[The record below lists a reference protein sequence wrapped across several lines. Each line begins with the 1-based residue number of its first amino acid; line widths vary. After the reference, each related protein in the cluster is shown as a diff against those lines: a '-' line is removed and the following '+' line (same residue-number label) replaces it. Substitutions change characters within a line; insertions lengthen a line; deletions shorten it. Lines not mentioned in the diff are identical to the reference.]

1 MCPVVSP
8 VGLSPDHPELSVPAA
23 PQEAPV
29 AEVTAKKKVNLG
41 IWELA
46 WPAILSNLLFSVIGI
61 VSIKVVGTLGAD
73 AVAAVTT
80 GHRIFFAL
88 QAILMAISA
97 GTTALVARAWGA
109 GDYREAARV
118 TSVSLWISHSVAI
131 VLMIPCLIFPYEIAG
146 IFGLSENPTRLAG
159 DFIFYISLF
168 NIAFSLNM
176 ILGAALRA
184 AGDTKT
190 PLWIGVITNIINVVL
205 VYLLVHGLYG
215 FPALGVVGAAVAN
228 GISFAFG
235 ALIFLLLYYG
245 GHMAVAVGGRGSITQ
260 SRVRQLVHIGY
271 PAGIEQFVFQ
281 IGFVVFLWLVA
292 FYGTA
297 PYAAYGVGVQILSI
311 SFVVGFGFSIAG
323 ATLVGQHL
331 GAGDNAGAAKSGWN
345 ALWLAIAS
353 MVGLSIVIAA
363 CAGEIA
369 RYLIDDDE
377 VVRLT
382 VVFIYIMALVQPLM
396 AIEFTL
402 GGCLRGAGDTR
413 FPLVTTMVG
422 LCGVRIGLAGMFA
435 VLDLSVEWIYAALI
449 GDYVIKAVM
458 LTYRFH
464 SGRWQ
469 QVFLE
474 SEQKFSRFDS

>member
-1 MCPVVSP
+1 MSQ
-8 VGLSPDHPELSVPAA
+8 PE
-23 PQEAPV
+23 
-29 AEVTAKKKVNLG
+29 TKIKLG

-46 WPAILSNLLFSVIGI
+46 WPSILTNLLFSVIGI
-61 VSIKVVGTLGAD
+61 VSIKIVGTLGAD

-109 GDYREAARV
+109 GDYLEAARV
-118 TSVSLWISHSVAI
+118 TSVSLWISNGVAV
-131 VLMIPCLIFPYEIAG
+131 VLMIPCLIFPYEIAS
-146 IFGLSENPTRLAG
+146 IFGLSEQPTRLAA
-159 DFIFYISLF
+159 DFILYLSMF
-168 NIAFSLNM
+168 NLAFSLNM

-184 AGDTKT
+184 AGDTRT
-190 PLWIGVITNIINVVL
+190 PLWIGIVTNIVNVIL

-215 FPALGVVGAAVAN
+215 FPELGVKGAALAN
-228 GISFAFG
+228 GISFTAG
-235 ALIFLLLYYG
+235 GIIFMALYYG
-245 GHMAVAVGGRGSITQ
+245 GRMKVGVGGKGSVTEG
-260 SRVRQLVHIGY
+260 RVRQLVHIGY

-281 IGFVVFLWLVA
+281 VGFIAFLWLVA

-331 GAGDNAGAAKSGWN
+331 GAGDNPGAARSGWN

-353 MVGLSIVIAA
+353 MVLLSIAIASFA
-363 CAGEIA
+363 EEIA

-413 FPLVTTMVG
+413 FPLITTMVG
-422 LCGVRIGLAGMFA
+422 LCGVRVGLAGLF
-435 VLDLSVEWIYAALI
+435 VLLDLPVEWIYAALI
-449 GDYVIKAVM
+449 GDYVVKAAM
-458 LTYRFH
+458 LTYRFR

-474 SEQKFSRFDS
+474 SEVKFAQYDR